1 MLLLKL
7 YQSFSGFK
15 NVSVNLSKIGI
26 VIVLKGNHVVL
37 GYKMFT
43 LFSIWMRPNLVYRT
57 EEDIFA
63 LLTGK

>member
-15 NVSVNLSKIGI
+15 KVSVNLSKIGI
-26 VIVLKGNHVVL
+26 VIVLKGNHVL

-43 LFSIWMRPNLVYRT
+43 LFSIWMRHNLVYRT